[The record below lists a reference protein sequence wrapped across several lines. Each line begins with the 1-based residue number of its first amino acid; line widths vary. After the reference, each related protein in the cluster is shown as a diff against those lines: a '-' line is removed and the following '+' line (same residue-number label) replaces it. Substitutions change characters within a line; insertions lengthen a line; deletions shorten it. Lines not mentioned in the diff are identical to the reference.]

1 MPKLQSH
8 ENNEGQNEGSCPEEG
23 VHYGVSVG
31 CVPWAVGVRQLQ
43 GLGTLEPWLGG
54 RTRQAQLCSG
64 AVVTALL
71 VTRAEA
77 RCGNREAGDRD
88 GDPTRGWG
96 SVLKAQV
103 QGGAGRQGRW
113 TMLVS
118 PLCGRHCDD
127 LSALPVPGGP
137 RVLEG
142 RSLRRVPSP
151 ESTEL
156 ESDCQ
161 RPPPGQWDSSVAA

>member
-43 GLGTLEPWLGG
+43 GLDAGAVAG
-54 RTRQAQLCSG
+54 RQDAPGSALLRRHGYC
-64 AVVTALL
+64 AVVTRQKRG
-71 VTRAEA
+71 VGTE
-77 RCGNREAGDRD
+77 EAGGQGR
-88 GDPTRGWG
+88 GSHQGWG

-113 TMLVS
+113 TKAGVT
-118 PLCGRHCDD
+118 LCGRHCDD
-127 LSALPVPGGP
+127 LPALPVPGGP

-142 RSLRRVPSP
+142 S
-151 ESTEL
+151 
-156 ESDCQ
+156 
-161 RPPPGQWDSSVAA
+161 GA